1 MILIASA
8 SYCREDIAVEIGSLP
23 PSFLPIGNQRLFE
36 LQYLLLQKIDE
47 EIWLSLPE
55 GFEISNKP
63 SGLLL
68 ADDVVARN
76 QENWLKEW
84 VMALSQ

>member
-1 MILIASA
+1 MYPAA
-8 SYCREDIAVEIGSLP
+8 KQVA
-23 PSFLPIGNQRLFE
+23 
-36 LQYLLLQKIDE
+36 
-47 EIWLSLPE
+47 LPE
-55 GFEISNKP
+55 GFEINNKP

-68 ADDVVARN
+68 ADDTVARN